1 MKTKLVEPLEK
12 SLLEQLLERIGNPKT
27 LLLKTSLK
35 KLSDQKLDQRD
46 LEFLDK
52 NVREFY
58 DQWKK
63 LIDNTA
69 NPGGICISCFTIL
82 KKGKKVYIIFIIIF

>member
-52 NVREFY
+52 NVREF
-58 DQWKK
+58 
-63 LIDNTA
+63 
-69 NPGGICISCFTIL
+69 
-82 KKGKKVYIIFIIIF
+82 